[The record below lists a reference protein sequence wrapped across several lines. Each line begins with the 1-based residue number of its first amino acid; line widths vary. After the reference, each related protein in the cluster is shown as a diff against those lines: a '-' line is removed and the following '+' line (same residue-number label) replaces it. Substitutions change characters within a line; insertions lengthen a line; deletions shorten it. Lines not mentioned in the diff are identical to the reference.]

1 MSKLLNNQT
10 KIKAKGDDI
19 DKEMNHAPHGT
30 QQKPG
35 KQSKQQHPVQ
45 DQNHNHIHT
54 ELRKDERSIFN
65 T

>member
-35 KQSKQQHPVQ
+35 KQSKQQHPV
-45 DQNHNHIHT
+45 
-54 ELRKDERSIFN
+54 
-65 T
+65 